1 MARTLS
7 SGRRAFLPVT
17 LVLSAGFAVGSTL
30 ITRFAHP
37 NLVLRSLS
45 TNVVNLTSTPVR
57 AFVASAFVGSG
68 PWLTSA
74 LLVALAV
81 GLLERRVGSLRALG
95 VFASGHVIATVLTEG
110 GVWVG
115 MRLGWLPTIE
125 RDQIDVGISYGMWAA
140 IAGATVLLPTRQRY
154 LLIPVAIAGVGWPL
168 LNNPGM
174 TTTGHLLA
182 LLIGLAWWPALRRH
196 TRRRAPFEVLAQ
208 PLPSA

>member
-17 LVLSAGFAVGSTL
+17 LVLSAGFAVGTTL
-30 ITRFAHP
+30 VTRLAHP
-37 NLVLRSLS
+37 NPVLRSLS
-45 TNVVNLTSTPVR
+45 TNVVNLTSAPVR
-57 AFVASAFVGSG
+57 AFIASAFVGTG

-110 GVWVG
+110 GVWAG
-115 MRLGWLPTIE
+115 TRLGWLPTIE

-140 IAGATVLLPTRQRY
+140 IAAATVLLPTRHRY
-154 LLIPVAIAGVGWPL
+154 LLIPVAGVGVGWPL
-168 LNNPGM
+168 LAHPGM

-182 LLIGLAWWPALRRH
+182 VLIGLAWWPALRHR
-196 TRRRAPFEVLAQ
+196 TRGPARFEVALQ
-208 PLPSA
+208 PSL